1 MNKKP
6 NPEMIDDENPE
17 WTDEMFKKA
26 VPLSGLPKE
35 LQNTLRRHRGLQ
47 KKPTKIPT
55 TIRLDEDVITALRA
69 MGKGWQTRLND
80 ATREWLKQQSRL

>member
-17 WTDEMFKKA
+17 WTDEMFEKA

-35 LQNTLRRHRGLQ
+35 LQNTLRRHRGPQ

>member
-6 NPEMIDDENPE
+6 DPEMIDDENPE
-17 WTDEMFKKA
+17 WTDEMFEKA
-26 VPLSGLPKE
+26 VPLSGLPKT
-35 LQNTLRRHRGLQ
+35 LQAKLRRHRGTQ
-47 KKPTKIPT
+47 KKPVKVPT
-55 TIRLDEDVITALRA
+55 TIRFDEDVITALRV

>member
-17 WTDEMFKKA
+17 WTKEDFRTAMSF
-26 VPLSGLPKE
+26 SE
-35 LQNTLRRHRGLQ
+35 LQEEMKRRHRGPQ